1 MEKHVEKSSR
11 NFLRRCKKRGRSG
24 ANKRTNERTDE
35 SFRAGA
41 KLGKFMRAESENS
54 ADITDDGCGRRRGG
68 GGRGETRVR
77 KLYFDSFYEV
87 TDIR

>member
-11 NFLRRCKKRGRSG
+11 NFLRRCKKRGEAG
-24 ANKRTNERTDE
+24 QTNERTDGRTKVSRGRE
-35 SFRAGA
+35 TWEIYEGRV
-41 KLGKFMRAESENS
+41 GKFRGHYRATG
-54 ADITDDGCGRRRGG
+54 ADGG